1 MIVGI
6 NFVIARYG
14 FCGNDVVNKVN
25 VLDINLII
33 IKIKPTAVLKTTFER
48 HKIAFNFFKNR
59 FFRINNNGSYKTIT
73 LLFSLN

>member
-33 IKIKPTAVLKTTFER
+33 IKIKPTAVLKTTLKDN
-48 HKIAFNFFKNR
+48 KIALIFLKIDF
-59 FFRINNNGSYKTIT
+59 
-73 LLFSLN
+73 LE